1 MVKYRVCV
9 VHLWGQGFISRGI
22 LCIHVID
29 TADEYRTLLRYRVMI
44 VILYAVHVHVQL
56 FRGGG
61 IGGRIAPVENHKWLS
76 RLIGIITSVCNSLVT
91 HVDNHCS
98 CLLSGLSMLTIIVVV
113 CYLGYPC

>member
-44 VILYAVHVHVQL
+44 VTLCCTCTSAAL
-56 FRGGG
+56 EGDGGLG
-61 IGGRIAPVENHKWLS
+61 VSDRPHGKSQVAIEINWYQYK
-76 RLIGIITSVCNSLVT
+76 
-91 HVDNHCS
+91 
-98 CLLSGLSMLTIIVVV
+98 CL
-113 CYLGYPC
+113 

>member
-44 VILYAVHVHVQL
+44 VTLCCTCTSAALVGAGDL
-56 FRGGG
+56 GFGS
-61 IGGRIAPVENHKWLS
+61 PPWK
-76 RLIGIITSVCNSLVT
+76 ITS
-91 HVDNHCS
+91 
-98 CLLSGLSMLTIIVVV
+98 
-113 CYLGYPC
+113 GYRD